1 MVHSKPNKGSSE
13 RRDTMGAKKRYFLF
27 LFVDSLIV
35 TFSVF
40 IGYYILMPFFSEY
53 PLTVLGVTA
62 VVLLLTHH
70 LFAYVFNLYHRAW
83 EYASVRELISIIQAV
98 TATMFATSILIFLL
112 FEMTFMRLMVITW
125 MMHLIFIGGSRLFW
139 KLLYYQLNGR
149 QSQNPKMIR
158 TLVFGAGKGGS
169 LLIKQML
176 DNPTMGMNPVVV
188 VDDHPAKQNMEL
200 AGGVKVEG
208 KREDIERLVG
218 KYGIKKVVI
227 AIPSLSK
234 KELKKIHALANIEG
248 VDVLIMPNI
257 EDILSGRLE
266 VNMLKRVE
274 VEDLLGREPVELDI
288 EGIEEEVTDKT
299 ILVTG
304 AGGSIGSEIVRQIA
318 KFQPRKILLL
328 GHGENSIYTILEE
341 VLDNK
346 TDSISYVPIIAD
358 VQNRKRMFKVFEK
371 YRPDIVYHAAAHK
384 HVPMM
389 EYNPQ
394 EAVKNNV
401 VGTKNTAEA
410 ACHFKAKKFVM
421 ISTDK
426 AVNPPNVMGATKRMA
441 EMIVQAL
448 DKGCE
453 HTTLVAVR
461 FGNVLG
467 SRGSVVPKFKKQIQL
482 GGPVTVTD
490 PRMTR
495 YFMTIPE
502 ASRLVIQAS
511 TLAEGGEVFV
521 LDMGEP
527 VKIVDLAKNMIRLCG
542 FAEDDIGIEFV
553 GIRPGEKLY
562 EELLKKEEIHPEQ
575 VYEKIYRGRVSE
587 YSLSVIESHI
597 KNFLSIDEN
606 ELKESMLNFIG
617 QENVRK
623 PELVKEKVV

>member
-1 MVHSKPNKGSSE
+1 MDA
-13 RRDTMGAKKRYFLF
+13 RKRYLLF
-27 LFVDSLIV
+27 LLVDSLIV

-40 IGYYILMPFFSEY
+40 IGYYILIPFFSDY
-53 PLTVLGVTA
+53 SLTMLGVTS
-62 VVLLLTHH
+62 VILLVNHH
-70 LFAYVFNLYHRAW
+70 LFAYIFNLYHRAW
-83 EYASVRELISIIQAV
+83 VYASVRELISVTQAV
-98 TATMFATSILIFLL
+98 SGSVMATIVLTFLL
-112 FEMTFMRLMVITW
+112 FDTAFMRLMLVTW
-125 MMHLIFIGGSRLFW
+125 MMHLILIGGSRLFW
-139 KLLYYQLNGR
+139 KVITYEMNGR
-149 QSQNPKMIR
+149 RSHGVKMTR
-158 TLVFGAGKGGS
+158 TLVFGGGKGGS
-169 LLIKQML
+169 ILIKQML
-176 DNPTMGMNPVVV
+176 DNPVMGMNPVVV
-188 VDDHPAKQNMEL
+188 VDDDPAKKNMEL

-208 KREDIERLVG
+208 NRQDIERLI
-218 KYGIKKVVI
+218 KTYDIKKVVI

-234 KELKKIHALANIEG
+234 VELKEIHKLANIEN
-248 VDVLIMPNI
+248 VDVLTMPNI
-257 EDILSGRLE
+257 EDVLSGKLE
-266 VNMLKRVE
+266 VNALRHVQ

-288 EGIEEEVTDKT
+288 KGIEEQVTDKT

-318 KFQPRKILLL
+318 KFKPRQILLL

-341 VLDNK
+341 VLQNK
-346 TDSISYVPIIAD
+346 DDSIGYVPIIAD
-358 VQNRKRMFKVFEK
+358 VQNRQRMFEVFEK

-389 EYNPQ
+389 EYNSR

-410 ACHFKAKKFVM
+410 ACHFKANKFVM

-448 DKGCE
+448 DKGCKD
-453 HTTLVAVR
+453 TTLVAVR

-467 SRGSVVPKFKKQIQL
+467 SRGSVVPKFKKQIQA
-482 GGPVTVTD
+482 GGPITVTD

-502 ASRLVIQAS
+502 ASRLVIQAG
-511 TLAEGGEVFV
+511 TIAEGGEVFV

-542 FAEDDIGIEFV
+542 FAEDDIGVEFV

-562 EELLKKEEIHPEQ
+562 EELLKEGEIHPEQ
-575 VYEKIYRGRVSE
+575 VYAKIYRGRVSE
-587 YSLSVIESHI
+587 SSLSLIETQI
-597 KNFLSIDEN
+597 KAFLSIDEN
-606 ELKESMLNFIG
+606 EMKERIIQFVRQENMNPEELG
-617 QENVRK
+617 QEHAS
-623 PELVKEKVV
+623 